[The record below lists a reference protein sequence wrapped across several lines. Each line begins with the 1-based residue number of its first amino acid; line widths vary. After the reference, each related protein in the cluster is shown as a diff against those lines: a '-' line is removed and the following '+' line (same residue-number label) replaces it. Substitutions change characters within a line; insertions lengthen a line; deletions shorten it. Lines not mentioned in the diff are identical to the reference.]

1 MKSQFG
7 KINSKVDLVL
17 GGQDEIKSALKL
29 YDLTKNIDPVKI
41 HYLYEKVEKLR
52 PKLVLE
58 LSEEN
63 KLSKQTK
70 RKLEELINEFKEAE
84 LVPMAKSLIWSVTGG
99 F

>member
-7 KINSKVDLVL
+7 KLNSKVDLVL
-17 GGQDEIKSALKL
+17 TGQEEIKSALKL

-41 HYLYEKVEKLR
+41 HYLYEKVEKLQ
-52 PKLVLE
+52 PKLFLE
-58 LSEEN
+58 LSDDN
-63 KLSKQTK
+63 NLSKQTK

-84 LVPMAKSLIWSVTGG
+84 LVTMVKSLIGSVIGG